1 VKTTT
6 IRVFVSRAVGVVSV
20 RVIGHLQRSISRPLW
35 FDVPRDDW
43 AAVAIFIVVDVAPL
57 IVLDDGVIDMT
68 TLKRCIEWNTRQ
80 MLHVAR
86 VKIVNGLGN

>member
-35 FDVPRDDW
+35 FDMPRDDW
-43 AAVAIFIVVDVAPL
+43 AAVAILIAVDVAPL

-68 TLKRCIEWNTRQ
+68 TLKRCIEWNARQ

-86 VKIVNGLGN
+86 VKIVKGLGN